1 MVVKVV
7 GIEKQDFTFPDGKQY
22 SGKKLH
28 CVVVDRHE
36 PNLVG
41 CPTEVVKIAS
51 TSEFFSV
58 PIDVDSLYT
67 IFFDQKGK
75 IAFLA
80 PAK

>member
-7 GIEKQDFTFPDGKQY
+7 GVEKQDFTFPDGKQY

-41 CPTEVVKIAS
+41 CPVEVVKIPS
-51 TSEFFSV
+51 HNEFYNV
-58 PIDVDSLYT
+58 PIDVDVHYT

-75 IAFLA
+75 VAYFA
-80 PAK
+80 PAN